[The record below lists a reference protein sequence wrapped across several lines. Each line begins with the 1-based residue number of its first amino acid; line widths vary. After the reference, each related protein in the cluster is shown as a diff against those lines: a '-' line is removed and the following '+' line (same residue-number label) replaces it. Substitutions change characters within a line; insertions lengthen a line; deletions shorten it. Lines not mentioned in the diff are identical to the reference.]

1 LELGIPSGFVALLA
15 SLDAYLDRIG
25 LVQTEGRAQRPGLA
39 EIHRAHATTVPF
51 ENFDPYSG
59 TPVSLDLGHLE
70 SKIVGRR
77 RGGYCF
83 EHNVLLGAALESIGA
98 TVEPMLAR
106 VRLAPEG
113 EGGRPLDHLTLRV
126 TDDVGTWLADVGFGG
141 GGLLDPVP
149 FELGTETDQSGWR
162 YRLMEDGREWVL
174 QVFQDGGWTD
184 MFSFVP
190 EPVPRVDI
198 EVSNWY
204 TATHPSSSFV
214 HGIMAGLRSVDRCLT
229 LMMFDVTQPLLIERP
244 VGGASSITPVAPDE
258 VPALL
263 GQRFALAGVT
273 RSADGRFELTDSVP
287 PAQT

>member
-1 LELGIPSGFVALLA
+1 MAPLA

-25 LVQTEGRAQRPGLA
+25 LAPREGSARWPGLA

-59 TPVSLDLGHLE
+59 TRVSIDLGDLE

-83 EHNVLLGAALESIGA
+83 EHNLLLGAALESVGA
-98 TVEPMLAR
+98 AVEPMLAR
-106 VRLAPEG
+106 VRLGPEG

-126 TDDVGTWLADVGFGG
+126 TDDAGIWLADVGFGG

-162 YRLMEDGREWVL
+162 YRLMKDGREWVL

-204 TATHPSSSFV
+204 TATHPTSSFV
-214 HGIMAGLRSVDRCLT
+214 NGIMAGLRSVDRCLT
-229 LMMFDVTQPLLIERP
+229 LMMFDVTAPLLIERP
-244 VGGASSITPVAPDE
+244 VGGASSITPVAPAE
-258 VPALL
+258 VPSLL
-263 GQRFALAGVT
+263 RDRFALAGVS
-273 RSADGRFELTDSVP
+273 RSANGRFVLRESA
-287 PAQT
+287 AQT

>member
-1 LELGIPSGFVALLA
+1 MTPLA

-25 LVQTEGRAQRPGLA
+25 LAPAEGSAQRPGLA

-59 TPVSLDLGHLE
+59 TPVSLELGRLE

-83 EHNVLLGAALESIGA
+83 EHNLLLSAALESIGA
-98 TVEPMLAR
+98 TVAPMLAR

-126 TDDVGTWLADVGFGG
+126 TDDAGTWLADVGFGG

-149 FELGTETDQSGWR
+149 FELETETDQSGWR
-162 YRLMEDGREWVL
+162 YRMMQDGREWVL
-174 QVFQDGGWTD
+174 QVYQDGGWTE

-204 TATHPSSSFV
+204 TATHPASSFV

-229 LMMFDVTQPLLIERP
+229 LMMFDVTEPLLIERP
-244 VGGASSITPVAPDE
+244 VGGASSITPVELDE
-258 VPALL
+258 VPSLL
-263 GQRFALAGVT
+263 GERFALAGV
-273 RSADGRFELTDSVP
+273 RRNADGRFVLSQPE
-287 PAQT
+287 PAAQS